1 MGVFRNALWYCVAQL
16 YQLAGGDIYCVL
28 KSSKSIRIQSMTGLQ
43 DPAELS
49 DQNEEQTLEY
59 RMRGRTFWET
69 VSVPEIKQS
78 TIIFPVRLEGISE
91 ETKQEYTCY
100 AKQVVFYGKTMSDKK
115 VIWNEG
121 QDIAKAPDEIL
132 TDHAEVFTE
141 LKEYYKQTSESETT
155 KISFYEDTYSLYNLY
170 RFSHYYEEAYGKYI
184 WLKSGASLVIEHT
197 EAMTVIDV
205 NTGSVLKKKKQ
216 EDTLFYQINREA
228 AKEIARQLRLR
239 NISGIIMIDF
249 INMKDTAQKEKLLSL
264 LDSECKKD
272 RVHCNVI
279 DMTALNL
286 VEMTRS
292 KVRKPLHEQ
301 IRSCMKN
308 NRS

>member
-1 MGVFRNALWYCVAQL
+1 MQTQTESDLQIQKSASQIMKKIKRRTTLKAVIGIVLIVAVIIGGHVFCNHITDSEWGYSEMLYGIASDDVEVAQL

-121 QDIAKAPDEIL
+121 QDIAKAPDEIEYRAIRAYL
-132 TDHAEVFTE
+132 ENGNVEKAYAECE
-141 LKEYYKQTSESETT
+141 SLGWDSAKIIAEIGKQTSQDG
-155 KISFYEDTYSLYNLY
+155 IYEDAGVPILVN
-170 RFSHYYEEAYGKYI
+170 EE
-184 WLKSGASLVIEHT
+184 
-197 EAMTVIDV
+197 
-205 NTGSVLKKKKQ
+205 
-216 EDTLFYQINREA
+216 
-228 AKEIARQLRLR
+228 
-239 NISGIIMIDF
+239 
-249 INMKDTAQKEKLLSL
+249 
-264 LDSECKKD
+264 
-272 RVHCNVI
+272 
-279 DMTALNL
+279 
-286 VEMTRS
+286 
-292 KVRKPLHEQ
+292 
-301 IRSCMKN
+301 
-308 NRS
+308 

>member
-1 MGVFRNALWYCVAQL
+1 MKKECAIVQDLLVLYEDDCLQEESRKMVEDHIAECQECRWVYEASEKMQDIQAQTQTESDLQIQKSASRTMKKIKRRTTLKAVIGIVLIVAVIIGGHVFCNHITDSEWGYSEMLYGIASDDVEVAQL

-28 KSSKSIRIQSMTGLQ
+28 KSSKSIGIQSMTGLQ

-121 QDIAKAPDEIL
+121 QDIAKAPDEIEYRAIRAYL
-132 TDHAEVFTE
+132 ENGNVEKAYAECE
-141 LKEYYKQTSESETT
+141 SLGWDSAKIIAEIEKQTSQDG
-155 KISFYEDTYSLYNLY
+155 IYEDAGVPILVN
-170 RFSHYYEEAYGKYI
+170 EE
-184 WLKSGASLVIEHT
+184 
-197 EAMTVIDV
+197 
-205 NTGSVLKKKKQ
+205 
-216 EDTLFYQINREA
+216 
-228 AKEIARQLRLR
+228 
-239 NISGIIMIDF
+239 
-249 INMKDTAQKEKLLSL
+249 
-264 LDSECKKD
+264 
-272 RVHCNVI
+272 
-279 DMTALNL
+279 
-286 VEMTRS
+286 
-292 KVRKPLHEQ
+292 
-301 IRSCMKN
+301 
-308 NRS
+308 

>member
-1 MGVFRNALWYCVAQL
+1 MKKECAIVQDLLALYEDDCLQEESRKMVEDHIAECQECRWVYEASEKMQDIQVQTQTESDLQIQKSASRTMKKIKRRTTLKAVIGIVLIVAVIIGGHVFCNHITDSEWGYSEMLYGIASDDVEVAQL

-28 KSSKSIRIQSMTGLQ
+28 KTSKSIGIQSMTGLQ

-121 QDIAKAPDEIL
+121 QDIAKAPDEIEYRAIRAYL
-132 TDHAEVFTE
+132 ENGNVEKAYAECE
-141 LKEYYKQTSESETT
+141 SLGWDSAKIIAEIEKQTSQDG
-155 KISFYEDTYSLYNLY
+155 IYEDAGVPILVN
-170 RFSHYYEEAYGKYI
+170 EE
-184 WLKSGASLVIEHT
+184 
-197 EAMTVIDV
+197 
-205 NTGSVLKKKKQ
+205 
-216 EDTLFYQINREA
+216 
-228 AKEIARQLRLR
+228 
-239 NISGIIMIDF
+239 
-249 INMKDTAQKEKLLSL
+249 
-264 LDSECKKD
+264 
-272 RVHCNVI
+272 
-279 DMTALNL
+279 
-286 VEMTRS
+286 
-292 KVRKPLHEQ
+292 
-301 IRSCMKN
+301 
-308 NRS
+308 

>member
-1 MGVFRNALWYCVAQL
+1 MKKECAIVQDLLVLYEDDCLQEESRKMVEDHIAECQECRWVYEASEKMQDIQVQTQTESDLQIQKSASQIMKKIKRRTTLKAIIGIVLIVAVIIGGHVFCNHITDSEWGYSEMLYGIASDDVEVAQL

-121 QDIAKAPDEIL
+121 QDIAKAPDEIEYRAIRAYL
-132 TDHAEVFTE
+132 ENGNVEKAYAECE
-141 LKEYYKQTSESETT
+141 SLGWDSAKIIAEIGKQTSQGGM
-155 KISFYEDTYSLYNLY
+155 YED
-170 RFSHYYEEAYGKYI
+170 AGVPI
-184 WLKSGASLVIEHT
+184 LV
-197 EAMTVIDV
+197 
-205 NTGSVLKKKKQ
+205 N
-216 EDTLFYQINREA
+216 
-228 AKEIARQLRLR
+228 
-239 NISGIIMIDF
+239 
-249 INMKDTAQKEKLLSL
+249 EK
-264 LDSECKKD
+264 
-272 RVHCNVI
+272 
-279 DMTALNL
+279 
-286 VEMTRS
+286 
-292 KVRKPLHEQ
+292 
-301 IRSCMKN
+301 
-308 NRS
+308 